1 VKDFGLEFKVEQ
13 MLNLI
18 LMASVDEKYSPINID
33 AIITNKNITDKLT
46 IKALRGITFMKNREM
61 QSNKQAERST

>member
-1 VKDFGLEFKVEQ
+1 
-13 MLNLI
+13 
-18 LMASVDEKYSPINID
+18 MASVDEKYSPINID

-46 IKALRGITFMKNREM
+46 IKALRGITFMKNKEM